1 MGYHLYPSTQFS
13 QKFWTLKIISLLF
26 LFLFFLNKLTQFKD
40 LQSLYKYDSSTNKL
54 FSVFSCVCMQL
65 LECLIH
71 RFTDS
76 VTLSTIWSSMVPY
89 HMALYGPIWPSMVQ
103 YSPVR
108 PRTAPYGPI
117 LSHMAHYGPVLAHVA
132 PYGPMW
138 PIWSCIVNFDPVWSR
153 IVLYSL
159 FMALQDPICM
169 LHIFAIVQL
178 TQLLNKLVLDQNDF
192 RSKTRLITLRSQPNY
207 FEVVGLVV
215 DVLVFF
221 LWLL

>member
-76 VTLSTIWSSMVPY
+76 VTLSTIWSSMVSYGPVWP
-89 HMALYGPIWPSMVQ
+89 HMALYGPIRPSMVQ

-108 PRTAPYGPI
+108 PHTAPYCPIWPIMAPYWPMWPRMVPCGP
-117 LSHMAHYGPVLAHVA
+117 YGPV
-132 PYGPMW
+132 
-138 PIWSCIVNFDPVWSR
+138 
-153 IVLYSL
+153 
-159 FMALQDPICM
+159 
-169 LHIFAIVQL
+169 
-178 TQLLNKLVLDQNDF
+178 
-192 RSKTRLITLRSQPNY
+192 
-207 FEVVGLVV
+207 
-215 DVLVFF
+215 
-221 LWLL
+221 